1 MTDTMTSQ
9 NTDLSSWDTQYK
21 GQSTSK
27 WLTWKYYGQPV
38 GLMGPW
44 NGLLLK
50 SVVVRWGQ
58 HYEVTNRPRRK
69 NEDQKE
75 DVREKLMFHTR

>member
-1 MTDTMTSQ
+1 MDKYLRGSVA
-9 NTDLSSWDTQYK
+9 
-21 GQSTSK
+21 SK

-38 GLMGPW
+38 GQMGPW

-50 SVVVRWGQ
+50 LGVVRWGQ
-58 HYEVTNRPRRK
+58 HYNVTNRPRRK

-75 DVREKLMFHTR
+75 EGREKLMFHTR